1 MMARSSSTKPFVAG
15 AAIEGVNATLR
26 AYSKLGKDARRA
38 TKDEVLKIAELVGKR
53 TAAAGFARGGR
64 DALLAGTM
72 KAKLDRVPVVEY
84 GGKRKAGV
92 SGGATYNQLVYG
104 MEFGSIGMGARATD
118 RASGRPSNNTPG
130 WRFPA
135 RTARKG
141 RTGNVG
147 YWIFP
152 TASTMGPEIADLWL
166 KALDKIAKEWGDG

>member
-1 MMARSSSTKPFVAG
+1 MMARSSPNRPFVAG

-26 AYSKLGKDARRA
+26 AYSKLGKEARAA
-38 TKDEVLKIAELVGKR
+38 TKDEVMKVAEIVGKK
-53 TAAAGFARGGR
+53 TAAAGRARGGR
-64 DALLAGTM
+64 DALVAGTM
-72 KAKLDRVPVVEY
+72 KVRRDRVPIVEY
-84 GGKRKAGV
+84 GGKRRSGV
-92 SGGATYNQLVYG
+92 SGGATFNQLVYG